1 MYSETN
7 LKYIEP
13 PLENQNVLPHSKLFP
28 AISSDLLFEHKP
40 ENMPLNLIHSQSLHL
55 SIFLYLSNSHTHTVI
70 YTNTQN
76 NLLF

>member
-40 ENMPLNLIHSQSLHL
+40 ENMPLNLIHSQSLPL
-55 SIFLYLSNSHTHTVI
+55 TLVLNLSNSHTHTVI

-76 NLLF
+76 NLFF